1 MDLSEDSSKGT
12 LCRTPCCRSQ
22 LEHCSAPSLQKIPC
36 SYPGT
41 WRKGRLQSRICPT
54 HSWKAIVGRH
64 NLLCLAS
71 HKLQKAPEQHL
82 PALPGRV
89 PNCRRA
95 WAEQEPRTG
104 VLEEFPC
111 LPAQRDGFAERGGL
125 QQTTGS
131 SVCKEIREG
140 IYQAIT
146 TRSCEYS
153 ICDG

>member
-1 MDLSEDSSKGT
+1 MKTALRGPSAGYPAAKVNWSIAQHPA
-12 LCRTPCCRSQ
+12 CRKYLFLPLY
-22 LEHCSAPSLQKIPC
+22 LEKRE
-36 SYPGT
+36 T
-41 WRKGRLQSRICPT
+41 QSRTCPT
-54 HSWKAIVGRH
+54 RSWKAIAGKY

-71 HKLQKAPEQHL
+71 HKLQKALEQHL
-82 PALPGRV
+82 PALPGQV
-89 PNCRRA
+89 PSCRRA
-95 WAEQEPRTG
+95 QAEQEPRTG
-104 VLEEFPC
+104 ELEDLPC
-111 LPAQRDGFAERGGL
+111 LPVQRDGFAERGGL